1 MNCNDFKE
9 KVVDLFDKDI
19 DMQAQAQLRE
29 HMANCHDCK
38 AYYDELRK
46 TFNILQP
53 LDTVNIRKTKI
64 THRLWRYAAA
74 VAIFLFGFVIGW
86 NHLFST
92 PAVADDAKLTFLQ
105 QSIQSVQNVGSFQME
120 VYARTTQQE
129 NFATFDPAMPFVK
142 IDIKLLRQNDFL
154 FYRVEKANGRTV
166 VSDGRNQYMWI
177 PNVLYLKGS
186 QESDFLEHFA
196 NLIFPERLLTIQ
208 KSAIKLSNE
217 NKMTQVESDSTIVL
231 TVDGVEKNSDLRQ
244 LFETGKMDDC
254 RLIVENTFTKN
265 DGLLRFVKLWVI
277 KDGKKILLLHIDN
290 IRYNVMLNK
299 GEITRLPTAEWT
311 DITEQRATSSNR
323 LKQLQN
329 ETPQQAAK
337 RILNAII
344 ADKDSQA
351 AEALIYYKS
360 ILPQLIHKLKGCKVS
375 AFETRKDS
383 SYVGVYVFY
392 TLTTP
397 EGNREK
403 RHIAIRKF
411 CLDPH
416 TLSFSSVPRWL

>member
-53 LDTVNIRKTKI
+53 LDTANIRKTKI

-360 ILPQLIHKLKGCKVS
+360 ILPQLIHKLRGCKVS

-403 RHIAIRKF
+403 RHIAIRNDNEQHIWIVDGG
-411 CLDPH
+411 L
-416 TLSFSSVPRWL
+416 

>member
-53 LDTVNIRKTKI
+53 LDTANIRKTKI

-186 QESDFLEHFA
+186 QESNFLEHFA

-351 AEALIYYKS
+351 AEALVYYKS

-403 RHIAIRKF
+403 RHIAIRNDNEQHIWIVDGG
-411 CLDPH
+411 L
-416 TLSFSSVPRWL
+416 

>member
-19 DMQAQAQLRE
+19 DMQAQAQLRK

-38 AYYDELRK
+38 AYYDDLRK

-53 LDTVNIRKTKI
+53 LDTANIRKTKI

-92 PAVADDAKLTFLQ
+92 PAVADDAKLTFLH

-403 RHIAIRKF
+403 RHIAIRNDNEQHIWIVDGG
-411 CLDPH
+411 L
-416 TLSFSSVPRWL
+416 

>member
-38 AYYDELRK
+38 AYYDDLRK

-53 LDTVNIRKTKI
+53 LDTANIRKTKI

-129 NFATFDPAMPFVK
+129 NFATFDPTMPFVK

-154 FYRVEKANGRTV
+154 FYRIEKANGRTV

-277 KDGKKILLLHIDN
+277 KDGKKNLLLHIDN

-311 DITEQRATSSNR
+311 DITEQRTTSSNR

-403 RHIAIRKF
+403 RHIAIRNDNEQHIWIVDGG
-411 CLDPH
+411 L
-416 TLSFSSVPRWL
+416 

>member
-38 AYYDELRK
+38 VYYNDLRK

-53 LDTVNIRKTKI
+53 LDTANIRKTKI

-74 VAIFLFGFVIGW
+74 VAIFLFGFGIGW

-403 RHIAIRKF
+403 RHIAIRNDNEQHIWIVDGG
-411 CLDPH
+411 L
-416 TLSFSSVPRWL
+416 

>member
-53 LDTVNIRKTKI
+53 LDTANIRKTKI

-337 RILNAII
+337 HILNAII

-403 RHIAIRKF
+403 RHIAIRNDNEQHIWIVDGG
-411 CLDPH
+411 L
-416 TLSFSSVPRWL
+416 

>member
-38 AYYDELRK
+38 VYYDDLRK

-53 LDTVNIRKTKI
+53 LDTANIRKTKI

-129 NFATFDPAMPFVK
+129 NFATFDPTMPFVK

-254 RLIVENTFTKN
+254 RLIVENTFTKT

-277 KDGKKILLLHIDN
+277 KDGKKNLLLHIDN

-311 DITEQRATSSNR
+311 DITEQRTTSSNR

-403 RHIAIRKF
+403 RHIAIRNDNEQHIWIVDGG
-411 CLDPH
+411 L
-416 TLSFSSVPRWL
+416 

>member
-38 AYYDELRK
+38 AYYDDLRK
-46 TFNILQP
+46 TFNILRP
-53 LDTVNIRKTKI
+53 LDTANIRKTKI

-403 RHIAIRKF
+403 RHIAIRNDNEQHIWIVDGG
-411 CLDPH
+411 L
-416 TLSFSSVPRWL
+416 

>member
-29 HMANCHDCK
+29 HMVNCHDCK
-38 AYYDELRK
+38 AYYDDLRK

-53 LDTVNIRKTKI
+53 LDTANIRKTKI

-74 VAIFLFGFVIGW
+74 VAIFLLGFVIGW

-403 RHIAIRKF
+403 RHIAIRNDNEQHIWIVDGG
-411 CLDPH
+411 L
-416 TLSFSSVPRWL
+416 

>member
-53 LDTVNIRKTKI
+53 LDTANIRKTKI

-129 NFATFDPAMPFVK
+129 NFATFDPTMPFVK

-403 RHIAIRKF
+403 RHIAIRNDNEQHIWIVDGG
-411 CLDPH
+411 L
-416 TLSFSSVPRWL
+416 

>member
-38 AYYDELRK
+38 VYYDDLRK

-53 LDTVNIRKTKI
+53 LETSNIRKTKI

-74 VAIFLFGFVIGW
+74 VAIFLLGFVIGW

-311 DITEQRATSSNR
+311 DITEQRTTSSNR

-403 RHIAIRKF
+403 RHIAIRNDNEQHIWIVDGG
-411 CLDPH
+411 L
-416 TLSFSSVPRWL
+416 

>member
-38 AYYDELRK
+38 AYYDDLRK

-53 LDTVNIRKTKI
+53 LDTANIRKTKI

-299 GEITRLPTAEWT
+299 GEITRLPTAKWT

-392 TLTTP
+392 TLTNP

-403 RHIAIRKF
+403 RHIAIRNDNEQHIWIVDGG
-411 CLDPH
+411 L
-416 TLSFSSVPRWL
+416 

>member
-19 DMQAQAQLRE
+19 NMQAQAQLRE

-38 AYYDELRK
+38 VYYDDLRK

-53 LDTVNIRKTKI
+53 LDTANIRKTKI

-129 NFATFDPAMPFVK
+129 NFATFDPTMPFVK

-403 RHIAIRKF
+403 RHIAIRNDNEQHIWIVDGG
-411 CLDPH
+411 L
-416 TLSFSSVPRWL
+416 

>member
-19 DMQAQAQLRE
+19 DMQAQTQLRE

-46 TFNILQP
+46 TFNILQS
-53 LDTVNIRKTKI
+53 LDTANIRTTKI

-403 RHIAIRKF
+403 RHIAIRNDNEQHIWIVDGG
-411 CLDPH
+411 L
-416 TLSFSSVPRWL
+416 

>member
-38 AYYDELRK
+38 VYYDDLRK

-53 LDTVNIRKTKI
+53 LDTANIRKTKI

-129 NFATFDPAMPFVK
+129 NFATFDPTMPFVK

-290 IRYNVMLNK
+290 IRYNVMLHK

-403 RHIAIRKF
+403 RHIAIRNDNEQHIWIVDGG
-411 CLDPH
+411 L
-416 TLSFSSVPRWL
+416 

>member
-53 LDTVNIRKTKI
+53 LDTANIRKTKI
-64 THRLWRYAAA
+64 THRLWRYAVA

-92 PAVADDAKLTFLQ
+92 PAVADNAKLTFLQ

-254 RLIVENTFTKN
+254 RFIVENTFTKN

-351 AEALIYYKS
+351 AEALIYYKF

-403 RHIAIRKF
+403 RHIAIRNDNEQHIWIVDGG
-411 CLDPH
+411 L
-416 TLSFSSVPRWL
+416 

>member
-53 LDTVNIRKTKI
+53 LDTANIRKTKI

-142 IDIKLLRQNDFL
+142 IDIKLLRQNDYL

-403 RHIAIRKF
+403 RHIAIRNDNEQHIWIVDGG
-411 CLDPH
+411 L
-416 TLSFSSVPRWL
+416 

>member
-19 DMQAQAQLRE
+19 DMQAKAQLRE

-38 AYYDELRK
+38 VYYDDLRK

-53 LDTVNIRKTKI
+53 LDTANIRKTKI

-403 RHIAIRKF
+403 RHIAIRNDNEQHIWIVDGG
-411 CLDPH
+411 L
-416 TLSFSSVPRWL
+416 

>member
-9 KVVDLFDKDI
+9 KVLDLFDKDI

-53 LDTVNIRKTKI
+53 LDTANIRKTKI

-403 RHIAIRKF
+403 RHIAIRNDNEQHIWIVDGG
-411 CLDPH
+411 L
-416 TLSFSSVPRWL
+416 

>member
-19 DMQAQAQLRE
+19 DMQAQTQLRE

-38 AYYDELRK
+38 AYYDELCK

-53 LDTVNIRKTKI
+53 LDTSNIRKTKI

-231 TVDGVEKNSDLRQ
+231 TVDGVETNSDLRQ

-403 RHIAIRKF
+403 RHIAIRNDNEQHIWIVDGG
-411 CLDPH
+411 L
-416 TLSFSSVPRWL
+416 

>member
-38 AYYDELRK
+38 AYYDELRE

-53 LDTVNIRKTKI
+53 LDTANIRKTKI

-403 RHIAIRKF
+403 RHIAIRNDNEQHIWIVDGG
-411 CLDPH
+411 L
-416 TLSFSSVPRWL
+416 

>member
-38 AYYDELRK
+38 AYYDELCE

-53 LDTVNIRKTKI
+53 LDTANIRTTKI

-142 IDIKLLRQNDFL
+142 IDIKLLRQNDLL

-186 QESDFLEHFA
+186 QESNFLEHFA

-217 NKMTQVESDSTIVL
+217 NKVTQMESDSTIVL
-231 TVDGVEKNSDLRQ
+231 IVDGVEKNSDLRQ

-360 ILPQLIHKLKGCKVS
+360 ILPQLIHKLNGCKVS

-403 RHIAIRKF
+403 RHIAIRNDNEQHIWIVDGG
-411 CLDPH
+411 L
-416 TLSFSSVPRWL
+416 

>member
-19 DMQAQAQLRE
+19 DMQAQTQLRE

-53 LDTVNIRKTKI
+53 LDTANIRKTKI

-142 IDIKLLRQNDFL
+142 IDIKLLRQNNFL

-186 QESDFLEHFA
+186 QESDFLGHFA

-403 RHIAIRKF
+403 RHIAIRNDNEQHIWIVDGG
-411 CLDPH
+411 L
-416 TLSFSSVPRWL
+416 

>member
-53 LDTVNIRKTKI
+53 LDTANIRTTKI

-329 ETPQQAAK
+329 ETPQQASK

-403 RHIAIRKF
+403 RHIAIRNDNEQHIWIVDGG
-411 CLDPH
+411 L
-416 TLSFSSVPRWL
+416 

>member
-19 DMQAQAQLRE
+19 DMQAQVQLRE

-53 LDTVNIRKTKI
+53 LDTANIRTTKI

-244 LFETGKMDDC
+244 LFEKGKMDDC

-299 GEITRLPTAEWT
+299 GEITSLPTAEWT

-403 RHIAIRKF
+403 RHIAIRNDNEQHIWIVDGG
-411 CLDPH
+411 L
-416 TLSFSSVPRWL
+416 

>member
-19 DMQAQAQLRE
+19 DMQAQTQLRE

-53 LDTVNIRKTKI
+53 LDTANIRTTKI

-360 ILPQLIHKLKGCKVS
+360 ILPQIIHKLKGCKVS

-403 RHIAIRKF
+403 RHIAIRNDNEQHIWIVDGG
-411 CLDPH
+411 L
-416 TLSFSSVPRWL
+416 

>member
-38 AYYDELRK
+38 AYYDDLRK

-53 LDTVNIRKTKI
+53 LDTANIRKTKI

-142 IDIKLLRQNDFL
+142 INIKLLRQNDFL

-290 IRYNVMLNK
+290 IRYNVMLKK

-337 RILNAII
+337 RILNAVI

-403 RHIAIRKF
+403 RHIAIRNDNEQHIWIVDGG
-411 CLDPH
+411 L
-416 TLSFSSVPRWL
+416 